1 MDTYRELID
10 SIRESRRR
18 MSEECNH
25 DSARYLAYLQSFNA
39 RYSKQV
45 ELFQNRAADG
55 LAVALTGRRRCIERV
70 D

>member
-1 MDTYRELID
+1 MDAYQELID

-25 DSARYLAYLQSFNA
+25 DPGQLLEYLQSFNA

-55 LAVALTGRRRCIERV
+55 LVVALSR
-70 D
+70 

>member
-18 MSEECNH
+18 MSEECDH
-25 DSARYLAYLQSFNA
+25 DPARYLAHLQPFNA

-45 ELFQNRAADG
+45 EAFQKLRDSAPAED
-55 LAVALTGRRRCIERV
+55 LIASSE
-70 D
+70 

>member
-25 DSARYLAYLQSFNA
+25 DPARYLAYLQSFNV
-39 RYSKQV
+39 RYSKQI
-45 ELFQNRAADG
+45 ESFQKLRDSAHAEN
-55 LAVALTGRRRCIERV
+55 LMSSSE
-70 D
+70 

>member
-10 SIRESRRR
+10 SIRESRRQ

-39 RYSKQV
+39 KYSKQV

-55 LAVALTGRRRCIERV
+55 LAVALNG
-70 D
+70 

>member
-18 MSEECNH
+18 MSEECDH
-25 DSARYLAYLQSFNA
+25 DPARYLAYLQSFNA

-45 ELFQNRAADG
+45 GLFQKLRDSDHAKH
-55 LAVALTGRRRCIERV
+55 LISSSE
-70 D
+70 